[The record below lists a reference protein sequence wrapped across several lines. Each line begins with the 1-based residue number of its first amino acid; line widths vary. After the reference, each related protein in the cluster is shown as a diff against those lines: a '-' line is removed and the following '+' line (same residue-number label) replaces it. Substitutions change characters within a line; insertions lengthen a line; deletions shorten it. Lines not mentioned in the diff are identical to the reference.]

1 MATAVDAR
9 RNRATAKG
17 THEKVVKRCEK
28 QQTRMYFT
36 DVLMPALDGT
46 LPASETVTASSVSD

>member
-1 MATAVDAR
+1 VD
-9 RNRATAKG
+9 
-17 THEKVVKRCEK
+17 RCEK

-46 LPASETVTASSVSD
+46 LPETETVTASSP